1 MFRGQMDLLKEF
13 IVCFTLDSD
22 VKWGKIR
29 KNSNMKKDDI
39 LQEVLQKVK
48 HSKYLI
54 IKSENREHIINTSKI
69 RYIRILDD
77 NQEPH
82 LKENEMLK
90 SLNRFFYFSRT
101 IKGMVHTKIPLIH
114 ENMGR

>member
-1 MFRGQMDLLKEF
+1 MFRGKMALLKE
-13 IVCFTLDSD
+13 ISVCFTLDSD

-29 KNSNMKKDDI
+29 KKSNQKKDDI

-48 HSKYLI
+48 RCNYLM

-77 NQEPH
+77 N
-82 LKENEMLK
+82 
-90 SLNRFFYFSRT
+90 
-101 IKGMVHTKIPLIH
+101 KIAFD
-114 ENMGR
+114 RK